1 MGWTSYYAR
10 NYKNGKVDVIAEV
23 EEELNCENEK
33 GKWTV
38 LKSAKYGSTV
48 YSAVEYLNKETNEK
62 KVFATVF
69 LTSTRNGE
77 FAYKDM
83 DETCGPYQYDCPES
97 ILKLLT
103 PTESKWANEWRAKCR
118 EYRKKAKELKALP
131 MGSKIIIK
139 EDNDE
144 DVILEK
150 RYSMQKN
157 GERWY
162 VEGTYTYYKDK
173 TILARGWSVK

>member
-1 MGWTSYYAR
+1 
-10 NYKNGKVDVIAEV
+10 
-23 EEELNCENEK
+23 
-33 GKWTV
+33 
-38 LKSAKYGSTV
+38 
-48 YSAVEYLNKETNEK
+48 
-62 KVFATVF
+62 
-69 LTSTRNGE
+69 
-77 FAYKDM
+77 M